1 MKLFF
6 LALTLGFLAPT
17 QASEPPGSPPPKD
30 PHIID
35 ATGAAQKPG
44 NCNVQIVNNFPEFP
58 TSLEHQSDSG
68 MAVNWNGS
76 ICGGWKVNGGK
87 EKERVQRI
95 KEIIGR

>member
-6 LALTLGFLAPT
+6 LVLALGLTAPT
-17 QASEPPGSPPPKD
+17 QASEPPWTPPPED
-30 PHIID
+30 PSLID

-76 ICGGWKVNGGK
+76 ICGGWKVNEDK
-87 EKERVQRI
+87 EKERFQKI
-95 KEIIGR
+95 KEIIKG